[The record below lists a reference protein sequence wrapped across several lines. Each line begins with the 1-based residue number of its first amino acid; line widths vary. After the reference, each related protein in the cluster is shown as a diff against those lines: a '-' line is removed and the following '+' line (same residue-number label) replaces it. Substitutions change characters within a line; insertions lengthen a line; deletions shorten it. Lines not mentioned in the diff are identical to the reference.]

1 MKNPLIRCLVTAAL
15 LLILSALP
23 ACAGG
28 QGFIEDYESLNG
40 QPVPNHPGSVYQTL
54 RIAEK
59 PPVVRITA
67 QEAAALS
74 GERVLLYLGA
84 TWCPWCRN
92 ALPSLMAAADAEGF
106 PRIYYVDMTEERDLF
121 EVIGGEPVK
130 IREGTP
136 GYRLLLNRL
145 ETFLPDYTVT
155 APDGTVYGTG
165 EKRIYLP
172 TLACLRGGSFTSVLQ
187 PSFAPDEGKTA
198 YDPLSDE
205 QRSRMTEQIIR
216 WLRGGVGE

>member
-1 MKNPLIRCLVTAAL
+1 MKNPLIRRLVTAAL

-28 QGFIEDYESLNG
+28 QGFIEAYESLNG

-59 PPVVRITA
+59 PQVLEITA
-67 QEAAALS
+67 EEAAALS
-74 GERVLLYLGA
+74 GERALLYLGA
-84 TWCPWCRN
+84 SWCPWCRN

-106 PRIYYVDMTEERDLF
+106 SYIYYADLTEERDLF

-136 GYRLLLNRL
+136 GYRLLLDQL
-145 ETFLPDYTVT
+145 EAFLPDYTVA
-155 APDGTVYGTG
+155 APDGTVHETG

-172 TLACLRGGSFTSVLQ
+172 TLAYLEGDHYTSVLQ

-205 QRSRMTEQIIR
+205 QCSRMTEQIIR
-216 WLRGGVGE
+216 WLRGGGGE

>member
-1 MKNPLIRCLVTAAL
+1 MKNPLIRRLVTAAL

-28 QGFIEDYESLNG
+28 QGFIGDYESLNG

-59 PPVVRITA
+59 PQVLEITPE
-67 QEAAALS
+67 QAAALS
-74 GERVLLYLGA
+74 GERALLYLGA
-84 TWCPWCRN
+84 SWCPWCRN

-106 PRIYYVDMTEERDLF
+106 PRIYYADLTEERDLF

-136 GYRLLLNRL
+136 GYRLLLDQL
-145 ETFLPDYTVT
+145 EAFLPDYTVA
-155 APDGTVYGTG
+155 APDGTVHETG

-172 TLACLRGGSFTSVLQ
+172 TLAYLEGDHYTSVLQ
-187 PSFAPDEGKTA
+187 PSLAPDEGKTA

-205 QRSRMTEQIIR
+205 QRSRMTEQIVR
-216 WLRGGVGE
+216 WLRGGGGA